1 MTTKLPL
8 LVLALSLAASVQAM
22 SFGPIHHELLQILSF
37 AAALS
42 FIELRAKRSWLLFFY
57 FHTLTLLIGLS
68 WLHISMTRYG
78 GMPQA
83 LSAAA
88 LVAFCMYL
96 ALFGTAA
103 FAIYR
108 QAILRHWVKPG
119 LGAGFAFGGLWGLF
133 ELLRAGLFTGF
144 PWLSVGYAHVD
155 GVLSH
160 WAAWV
165 GVYGISALAIAASLW
180 LAALLRSS
188 APYPPQSTEGA
199 DKRPSML
206 LSSEGKPGLII
217 ALAILVITSSL
228 LQHNWVNP
236 SGPSFRSLLM
246 QTNVSQ
252 LQKFDA
258 QRLLEQHERIV
269 HMILRAQVDLTVSPE
284 TAWISPWAHSPLE
297 SREKLVQALAKQG
310 GVLALGMPLGKDIE
324 NGETLPIRSNS
335 LVLMQGQGQWLG
347 RYDKQHLVPFG
358 EFVPPGF
365 RWFVEQMRIPLGDFE
380 RGKDPAPIHT
390 VAGRLIGFNI
400 CYEDL
405 FPEAIAWQVQQG
417 AHVLVNASNL
427 AWFGDSHALHQH
439 LQISRMRSL
448 ELQRPMLRATNTG
461 ATAAIG
467 ADGRVLAKLPHLSE
481 EVLVTNVQPMKGLTP
496 FARYRLGGTWVFL
509 GLMLIVALC
518 LARFKALTNRG
529 IKISS

>member
-1 MTTKLPL
+1 ML
-8 LVLALSLAASVQAM
+8 
-22 SFGPIHHELLQILSF
+22 F
-37 AAALS
+37 
-42 FIELRAKRSWLLFFY
+42 RSE
-57 FHTLTLLIGLS
+57 
-68 WLHISMTRYG
+68 
-78 GMPQA
+78 
-83 LSAAA
+83 
-88 LVAFCMYL
+88 
-96 ALFGTAA
+96 GTAK
-103 FAIYR
+103 
-108 QAILRHWVKPG
+108 KPSV
-119 LGAGFAFGGLWGLF
+119 LF
-133 ELLRAGLFTGF
+133 N
-144 PWLSVGYAHVD
+144 
-155 GVLSH
+155 
-160 WAAWV
+160 
-165 GVYGISALAIAASLW
+165 
-180 LAALLRSS
+180 
-188 APYPPQSTEGA
+188 
-199 DKRPSML
+199 
-206 LSSEGKPGLII
+206 SEGKPGLII
-217 ALAILVITSSL
+217 ALALLVIASSL

-467 ADGRVLAKLPHLSE
+467 ADGRVVAKLDRKS
-481 EVLVTNVQPMKGLTP
+481 T
-496 FARYRLGGTWVFL
+496 RL
-509 GLMLIVALC
+509 
-518 LARFKALTNRG
+518 N
-529 IKISS
+529 SSHRT

>member
-1 MTTKLPL
+1 
-8 LVLALSLAASVQAM
+8 
-22 SFGPIHHELLQILSF
+22 
-37 AAALS
+37 
-42 FIELRAKRSWLLFFY
+42 
-57 FHTLTLLIGLS
+57 
-68 WLHISMTRYG
+68 
-78 GMPQA
+78 
-83 LSAAA
+83 
-88 LVAFCMYL
+88 
-96 ALFGTAA
+96 
-103 FAIYR
+103 
-108 QAILRHWVKPG
+108 
-119 LGAGFAFGGLWGLF
+119 
-133 ELLRAGLFTGF
+133 
-144 PWLSVGYAHVD
+144 VGYAHVD

-467 ADGRVLAKLPHLSE
+467 ADGRVVAKLPHLSE

-496 FARYRLGGTWVFL
+496 FARYRLGSTWVFL

>member
-1 MTTKLPL
+1 
-8 LVLALSLAASVQAM
+8 
-22 SFGPIHHELLQILSF
+22 
-37 AAALS
+37 
-42 FIELRAKRSWLLFFY
+42 
-57 FHTLTLLIGLS
+57 
-68 WLHISMTRYG
+68 
-78 GMPQA
+78 
-83 LSAAA
+83 
-88 LVAFCMYL
+88 
-96 ALFGTAA
+96 
-103 FAIYR
+103 
-108 QAILRHWVKPG
+108 
-119 LGAGFAFGGLWGLF
+119 
-133 ELLRAGLFTGF
+133 
-144 PWLSVGYAHVD
+144 
-155 GVLSH
+155 
-160 WAAWV
+160 
-165 GVYGISALAIAASLW
+165 
-180 LAALLRSS
+180 
-188 APYPPQSTEGA
+188 
-199 DKRPSML
+199 
-206 LSSEGKPGLII
+206 
-217 ALAILVITSSL
+217 VITSSL

-390 VAGRLIGFNI
+390 VAGRLIGFNV

-467 ADGRVLAKLPHLSE
+467 ADGRVVAKLPHLSE